1 VWPHCELPAMS
12 DSPEVLAT
20 MAREVKGKKLL
31 VGRKIGQ
38 SRLDILSA
46 SLRVEAEPHEC
57 PTGGSVLA

>member
-1 VWPHCELPAMS
+1 MS